1 MNSNVHILLQIS
13 LDFVV
18 KANIHIPIQP
28 LYANGRKCSA
38 LQSIMYYDKNGA
50 GRDNEEGLAF
60 EYGDNS

>member
-1 MNSNVHILLQIS
+1 MNCVIS
-13 LDFVV
+13 MDFKV
-18 KANIHIPIQP
+18 KANIQLPIEP
-28 LYANGRKCSA
+28 LCANGRKCSA